1 MNNTEMIQAQK
12 RQQQEF
18 LIKILKR
25 AIDETDEMWAGGVSH
40 ATIVGYLQG
49 TIKVVASELE
59 NSSY

>member
-1 MNNTEMIQAQK
+1 MNNAEMIQAMK
-12 RQQQEF
+12 RQQQEL

-25 AIDETDEMWAGGVSH
+25 AIDESDEMWAEKVSH
-40 ATIVGYLQG
+40 ATIIGYLQG